1 MPGGGKST
9 VGRFLAKR
17 LGVTFADSD
26 LAIEHRMGMSVGHI
40 FEKHGEPFFRDLES
54 DVLRSL
60 VVVNPSVVATGGGSV
75 MRQENRDLLRECT
88 VPIYLQTNLSE
99 LWRRVRG
106 NSRRPLLRGPSPYE
120 RLEQIY
126 AERHPIYSELASIVV
141 ITGKPTV
148 ADVVETIVSALQ
160 R

>member
-9 VGRFLAKR
+9 VGRLLARR
-17 LGVTFADSD
+17 LGVPFADSD
-26 LAIEHRMGMSVGHI
+26 LAIEQRMGMSVGQV

-54 DVLRSL
+54 DVLRTL
-60 VVVNPSVVATGGGSV
+60 VVTKPSVVATGGGSV
-75 MRQENRDLLRECT
+75 MRAENRDLLRELT
-88 VPIYLQTNLSE
+88 VPVYLQAHLSE

-126 AERHPIYSELASIVV
+126 AERHPIYCELAAIVV
-141 ITGKPTV
+141 VTGTPTV
-148 ADVVETIVSALQ
+148 ADVVETIVLALE